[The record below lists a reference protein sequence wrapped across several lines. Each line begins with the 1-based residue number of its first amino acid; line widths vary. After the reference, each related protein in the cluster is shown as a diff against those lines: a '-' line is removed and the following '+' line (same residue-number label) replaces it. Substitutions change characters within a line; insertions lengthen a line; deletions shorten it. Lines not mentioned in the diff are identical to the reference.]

1 MNERASLV
9 VLGLG
14 NVLLQDDGI
23 GAAAVALLL
32 ERYEVPAG
40 TRVLDGGTLGL
51 SLLPYIDSA
60 DSLILVDAVK
70 AEGDPGTPV
79 RLDGA
84 EGPPAVATRLS
95 PHQVGVADLLDGARW
110 LGSYPRRVILLG
122 LVPDS
127 MELAVGLSPRVQSQL
142 PALVERIVEEA
153 RELGY
158 VFRPHAA
165 ERAASAA
172 GVAVSPHGEWRRG
185 TSGDAAMG
193 TELPLDVPRLA
204 GMR

>member
-14 NVLLQDDGI
+14 NVLLEDDGI

-40 TRVLDGGTLGL
+40 ARVLDGGTLGL

-70 AEGDPGTPV
+70 AEGDPGSLV
-79 RLDGA
+79 RLDGT
-84 EGPPAVATRLS
+84 EVPPAVATRLS

-110 LGSYPRRVILLG
+110 LGSYPRQVILLG

-127 MELAVGLSPRVQSQL
+127 MELVVGLSSRVQSQL
-142 PALVERIVEEA
+142 PTLVERIVEEA
-153 RELGY
+153 RGLGY
-158 VFRPHAA
+158 VFRPNAA

-172 GVAVSPHGEWRRG
+172 GIAIRPHGERGRG
-185 TSGDAAMG
+185 TRGDAAMG
-193 TELPLDVPRLA
+193 IELPLDVPRLA